1 MSRLKALEPEEF
13 PPEMKAMVGDAIHD
27 KAQLGVS
34 RIWARRPELALAY
47 KAMINKMLEA
57 SILPRRLIEL
67 VRLRVAF
74 HNQCKN

>member
-1 MSRLKALEPEEF
+1 MARLKALEPEDF
-13 PPEMKAMVGDAIHD
+13 PPEMKAMAGDMIND
-27 KAQLGVS
+27 KAQLGVT
-34 RIWARRPELALAY
+34 RIWAQRPDLAAAY
-47 KAMINKMLEA
+47 KRMIGEMIKA

>member
-1 MSRLKALEPEEF
+1 MSRLKALEPHEF
-13 PPEMKAMVGDAIHD
+13 PTEMKAMVGDAIHD

-34 RIWARRPELALAY
+34 RIWAQRPELALAY
-47 KAMINKMLEA
+47 KTMINAILQA

-74 HNQCKN
+74 HNQCRN

>member
-1 MSRLKALEPEEF
+1 MSRLKALEPDEF
-13 PPEMKAMVGDAIHD
+13 PPEMKAIVGDAIHD

-34 RIWARRPELALAY
+34 RIWAQRPELALAY
-47 KAMINKMLEA
+47 KRMITEMQKA

-74 HNQCKN
+74 HNQCRN